1 MMIDFFKLHVSDYGD
16 ALLNIPDENVGKII
30 KGLIEYA
37 MDKEHTPIDDPAVS
51 GLYTVMRLHI
61 DRDEEYRQSKVNAGR
76 NGGLAKRSK
85 AKQNVAERSKG
96 VANCSK
102 VKQSLPPNPY
112 PYPYPIPD
120 IKDLKEKN
128 NTKENDPFADDVVSY
143 LNFKAGTHYQS
154 KGKTLQ
160 LINARVKDGF
170 TTDDFKKVI
179 DKKVEEWKGT
189 PYEKFIRP
197 STLFAPGHF
206 EEYLNQPVKST
217 DDMLMNWLNGGQ
229 HDEGRIYTDS
239 QDDEG
244 GIYRPEVYTE

>member
-1 MMIDFFKLHVSDYGD
+1 MHGIILH
-16 ALLNIPDENVGKII
+16 
-30 KGLIEYA
+30 
-37 MDKEHTPIDDPAVS
+37 
-51 GLYTVMRLHI
+51 
-61 DRDEEYRQSKVNAGR
+61 EEYREWMRKLSPEDLGRLIENLFLVDDGEEPVKFDDDYLDFFSDVICGRLGRDIATSDKQRNNGLKGGAPKGNQNARKTSQNQTKVNP
-76 NGGLAKRSK
+76 KTIQ
-85 AKQNVAERSKG
+85 KQ
-96 VANCSK
+96 
-102 VKQSLPPNPY
+102 P
-112 PYPYPIPD
+112 
-120 IKDLKEKN
+120 KN
-128 NTKENDPFADDVVSY
+128 NPKQTPITNNLLPITNNQYKETNKEIDPFADDVISY